1 MKVVLVSRYSM
12 IPARPFSAPS
22 PDCFTPPKGVCG
34 CSVQMFTPTFPA
46 RRAALT
52 RTARLTSFGLE
63 HVFARRW
70 MSMGQRVGRPVN
82 PFVVDEHLATAG
94 ESLWPGV
101 KGLKSPSRHK
111 Q

>member
-1 MKVVLVSRYSM
+1 MKVVLVSKYSM
-12 IPARPFSAPS
+12 IPARAFSAPS

-34 CSVQMFTPTFPA
+34 CSPGVHPTFPA

-52 RTARLTSFGLE
+52 RTARVASFSLE
-63 HVFARRW
+63 HVPVRGW
-70 MSMGQRVGRPVN
+70 MSMGQRVGRAVN
-82 PFVVDEHLATAG
+82 PFAVDEHLAIAG
-94 ESLWPGV
+94 ESQWPGV